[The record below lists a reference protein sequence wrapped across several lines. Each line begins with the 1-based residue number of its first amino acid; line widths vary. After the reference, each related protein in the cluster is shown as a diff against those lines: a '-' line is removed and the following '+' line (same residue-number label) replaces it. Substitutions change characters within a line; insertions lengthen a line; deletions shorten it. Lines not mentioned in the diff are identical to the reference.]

1 VPGLSGRRIVVRARS
16 GRRQRSWLL
25 YPATLRRHASLRTG
39 QSVNVLAF
47 VAVRLTP
54 GSRPGRRSDQRYLR
68 DECERQCAVICAGW
82 SRHCLRR
89 FRNRSRDF
97 CRRPHPGR
105 PPSRA
110 GARWSGKADRR
121 GRTLLCNSLAG
132 LRRASDGS
140 SRGRRANTAMQR
152 SASPNERQAR
162 DILDSHA
169 LAVSRL
175 HLFLQ
180 CVNAGQGTP
189 RQFLIAGTTAAVPT
203 RGTKAITASLAA
215 SEGEP

>member
-1 VPGLSGRRIVVRARS
+1 MPGLSGRRIVVRARS

-25 YPATLRRHASLRTG
+25 DPSLDLALRAR
-39 QSVNVLAF
+39 
-47 VAVRLTP
+47 
-54 GSRPGRRSDQRYLR
+54 
-68 DECERQCAVICAGW
+68 
-82 SRHCLRR
+82 LRR

-97 CRRPHPGR
+97 CRRPHPGH

-110 GARWSGKADRR
+110 RARWLGRADRR
-121 GRTLLCNSLAG
+121 GRTLLCNSLSG
-132 LRRASDGS
+132 LRRASAGS
-140 SRGRRANTAMQR
+140 SRERRANTAMQR

-180 CVNAGQGTP
+180 CVNAGQGTQ